1 MASIIRTESA
11 PSATPRR
18 RGPFALFARIAE
30 KALPIDL
37 ILLVQRLGL
46 AAIFFLSGRTKV
58 EGWFTLTDTT
68 FYLFETDYAL
78 PFLNPVHAAY
88 AATIAEHLFPIL
100 LVLGL
105 FIPLLGG
112 GAARHDARHPAFRL
126 SGRLADPPLL
136 ARPDAA
142 DHRHGRRQALA
153 RPPRPCPLSSVMNRR
168 AALKLGAG
176 GLVALGTPP
185 ASALAREAVMPDT
198 ASLDH
203 LVTRHRKVRVGGLDI
218 FYREAG
224 RRDAPALLLL
234 HGFPTSSHM
243 FRHLIPA
250 LADRYR
256 VIAPDYPGFGYSD
269 FPEREAFTYSFARLA
284 ETIAGFTDATGLSR
298 YALYIQ
304 DYGAPVGLR
313 LALLRPE
320 RITALITQNGN
331 AYEEGLSAL
340 WDPLRAYWA
349 EPSPANRAILQGWLG
364 EGGTRLQYT
373 GGVPEE
379 QLERL
384 APDNWTLDW
393 VKLSRPGNAEVQLD
407 LFGDYRTNV
416 ALYPAF
422 QAFLRERRP
431 PTLVLW
437 GRHDPFFTV
446 AGARAF
452 TRDVPGTD
460 LQLLDGSHFLLE
472 THGPIAARLI
482 RDFLARRLR
491 A

>member
-1 MASIIRTESA
+1 
-11 PSATPRR
+11 
-18 RGPFALFARIAE
+18 
-30 KALPIDL
+30 
-37 ILLVQRLGL
+37 
-46 AAIFFLSGRTKV
+46 
-58 EGWFTLTDTT
+58 
-68 FYLFETDYAL
+68 
-78 PFLNPVHAAY
+78 
-88 AATIAEHLFPIL
+88 
-100 LVLGL
+100 
-105 FIPLLGG
+105 
-112 GAARHDARHPAFRL
+112 
-126 SGRLADPPLL
+126 
-136 ARPDAA
+136 
-142 DHRHGRRQALA
+142 
-153 RPPRPCPLSSVMNRR
+153 MNRR
-168 AALKLGAG
+168 SALKLGAG
-176 GLVALGTPP
+176 GLLALGAQP
-185 ASALAREAVMPDT
+185 AAAVVREPVMPDP

-203 LVTRHRKVRVGGLDI
+203 LVTRHRKVRVGDLDI

-224 RRDAPALLLL
+224 RTNAPVLLLL

-256 VIAPDYPGFGYSD
+256 VIAPDYPGFGYSSFRD
-269 FPEREAFTYSFARLA
+269 RTAYTYSFAALTEA
-284 ETIAGFTDATGLSR
+284 MAGFTDAIGLSR

-320 RITALITQNGN
+320 RVTALITQNGN
-331 AYEEGLSAL
+331 AYEEGLSAA

-349 EPSPANRAILQGWLG
+349 DPSPANRAVLQGWLG
-364 EGGTRLQYT
+364 EEGTRRQYT
-373 GGVPEE
+373 AGVRAE

-384 APDNWTLDW
+384 APDSWTLDW
-393 VKLSRPGNAEVQLD
+393 VKLSRAGNAEVQID

-422 QAFLRERRP
+422 QAFLRERLP

-437 GRHDPFFTV
+437 GRNDPFFTV

-452 TRDVPGTD
+452 GRDVPNAE
-460 LQLLDGSHFLLE
+460 LHLLDGSHFLLE